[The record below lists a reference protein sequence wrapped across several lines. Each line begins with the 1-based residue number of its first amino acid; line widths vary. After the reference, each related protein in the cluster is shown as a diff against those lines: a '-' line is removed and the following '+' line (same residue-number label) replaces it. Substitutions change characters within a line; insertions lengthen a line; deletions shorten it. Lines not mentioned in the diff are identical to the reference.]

1 MIKLNQLVVV
11 VLLLSVSLI
20 SCDDKKE
27 LTLQH
32 SEKESITACGDE
44 DSALL
49 NEALFQFEQDIT
61 EAYDPE
67 AKRLVSA
74 YGRYLYVGFTGTAEF
89 DRVATCLS
97 IAIYKE
103 LLARNI
109 LLEDGGTSN
118 LNYMHPAVQCVINNM
133 EDKDLSTT
141 INALVETNT
150 MNPKLF
156 NSRMR
161 NFGRQAKDQRVTAL
175 YVALDA
181 FYQHLAPVAQVA
193 QESNE

>member
-1 MIKLNQLVVV
+1 
-11 VLLLSVSLI
+11 
-20 SCDDKKE
+20 
-27 LTLQH
+27 
-32 SEKESITACGDE
+32 
-44 DSALL
+44 
-49 NEALFQFEQDIT
+49 
-61 EAYDPE
+61 
-67 AKRLVSA
+67 
-74 YGRYLYVGFTGTAEF
+74 
-89 DRVATCLS
+89 
-97 IAIYKE
+97 
-103 LLARNI
+103 
-109 LLEDGGTSN
+109 
-118 LNYMHPAVQCVINNM
+118 M